1 MVSSAE
7 LKKQG
12 PGYDMLS
19 KSGPVSDAAR
29 ARTVRSSTPPGEE
42 SAGDI
47 LLGDEHAES
56 QFSDTGDELAL
67 ALMDSLAEPKD
78 SDGASANSQLAKALR
93 SGGLANSQAPKGGFA
108 NSQDPEG
115 DCANPQAPAEK
126 MAGAGPKRSQGELA
140 DDRHQD
146 DERPLK
152 RPRPQVDINS
162 ITMTS
167 AAFRERYTRMSAA
180 SVASGSYGNVSLHL
194 DTQLGMM
201 VAVKNFRSRVLVEDR
216 RREVEQAALWRAVP
230 HPNLVR
236 LLAIVGPQE
245 KPLALIYPQA
255 RESLHDRFDALL
267 GIFTFPEA
275 CTIMAQLARALRHM
289 HAYGVIHRDVKLA
302 NILLHSSMHSPM
314 RVLLCDYGMARC
326 LELAKTPR
334 LQTQPY
340 RAPEMQMGR
349 QATAAMDA
357 FSMGCVFRELLT
369 GVLLWRQPEYERLT
383 ALEYM
388 VLLAG
393 PAPREELLQMAPAD
407 AKLVAAVQPLPLT
420 AFSKRAFLPAAGV
433 CLAGELLTW
442 SPAARKPMV
451 EAEASFERLSRAR
464 LRRWSRDRKVPPLT
478 PFEAATG
485 SAAGLA
491 HSQSSTP
498 AAQAERART
507 AAAAAGPAPPQ
518 SSTPAAQAEGARTAA
533 AAAGLAH
540 SQSGTPAAQAERA
553 RTAGAAAGSAAS
565 QPRAPAAQAGN
576 PNEGDAGSGTPAGKR
591 QRCKCTSR
599 HCRNEGQHDTATGS
613 APNQYHRPQCANFA
627 ADGWK
632 YCSVCKCRHD
642 GCPNIRYSCEMCKQ
656 HWHES
661 EQFAPEWRIIVE
673 LNEFLAQMDP
683 PDLQTF
689 ESKA

>member
-1 MVSSAE
+1 
-7 LKKQG
+7 
-12 PGYDMLS
+12 
-19 KSGPVSDAAR
+19 
-29 ARTVRSSTPPGEE
+29 
-42 SAGDI
+42 
-47 LLGDEHAES
+47 
-56 QFSDTGDELAL
+56 
-67 ALMDSLAEPKD
+67 
-78 SDGASANSQLAKALR
+78 
-93 SGGLANSQAPKGGFA
+93 
-108 NSQDPEG
+108 
-115 DCANPQAPAEK
+115 
-126 MAGAGPKRSQGELA
+126 MAGSPSSELGQIACHSRPAG
-140 DDRHQD
+140 
-146 DERPLK
+146 
-152 RPRPQVDINS
+152 V
-162 ITMTS
+162 
-167 AAFRERYTRMSAA
+167 
-180 SVASGSYGNVSLHL
+180 
-194 DTQLGMM
+194 
-201 VAVKNFRSRVLVEDR
+201 
-216 RREVEQAALWRAVP
+216 
-230 HPNLVR
+230 
-236 LLAIVGPQE
+236 
-245 KPLALIYPQA
+245 IYPQA
-255 RESLHDRFDALL
+255 RESLDDRFNALL
-267 GIFTFPEA
+267 GIFTFPDA

-302 NILLHSSMHSPM
+302 NILLHSSMGSPM

-369 GVLLWRQPEYERLT
+369 GVLLWRQPEYERLPP
-383 ALEYM
+383 LEYM

-393 PAPREELLQMAPAD
+393 PAPREELLQMAEAD
-407 AKLVAAVQPLPLT
+407 AKRVAAVQPLPLT
-420 AFSKRAFLPAAGV
+420 AFSKHAFLPAAGV
-433 CLAGELLTW
+433 GLAGELLTW

-451 EAEASFERLSRAR
+451 EAQAVFERWSGAR
-464 LRRWSRDRKVPPLT
+464 LRRWSRERKVPPLT
-478 PFEAATG
+478 PFEAVTG

-565 QPRAPAAQAGN
+565 QPRAPAAQAAN

-613 APNQYHRPQCANFA
+613 APNKYHRPQCANFA
-627 ADGWK
+627 ADGWM

-661 EQFAPEWRIIVE
+661 EQFAPEWSIIVE